1 MKENEFLDGVSNI
14 EPDVVERFV
23 TMDNKLQSR
32 SKRSKNIWIR
42 VLALA
47 ACVALVIGVIAT
59 VVLLQGGET
68 GQDIPAKPSLNERV
82 FLNVAIKGET
92 ANNGF
97 DDSATHGV
105 YTQKNTE
112 QFDNLVNTKK
122 QLPFGNNKE
131 FVYKQSDCAYKTSDS
146 QEYGDFYSIYDV
158 YSNGEEKI
166 MYLRGTDLLCFYT
179 SSEALEGMTVEA
191 KSKEEAKNIADNF
204 LLQFLTREE
213 LNNYTDVNVDD
224 TFKLYSYYIRYTR
237 EIEGYKTDEEL
248 WLSFNKDGFLRGYV
262 GYNLKKYDN
271 LLDRINKEKL
281 DEAKAALMQ
290 KISANVKKAFSY
302 EEPRLTTDT
311 SGNIYLEMEYMYT
324 NDEGME
330 QIEIALVSVN

>member
-32 SKRSKNIWIR
+32 SKRSRNIWIR

-82 FLNVAIKGET
+82 FLSVQTMGGEST
-92 ANNGF
+92 NGF
-97 DDSATHGV
+97 VNSTV
-105 YTQKNTE
+105 YGIDTSQNMETFEELKNT
-112 QFDNLVNTKK
+112 VKK
-122 QLPFGNNKE
+122 LPFDDEKE
-131 FVYKQSDCAYKTSDS
+131 FVYEYSQCAYKTSES

-179 SSEALEGMTVEA
+179 SSEALEGMTVAA

-204 LLQFLTREE
+204 LQQFLTREE

-271 LLDRINKEKL
+271 LLDRISKEKL
-281 DEAKAALMQ
+281 DEAKEILLD
-290 KISANVKKAFSY
+290 KILETDRTDFSY
-302 EEPRLTTDT
+302 EDPRITTDT
-311 SGNIYLEMEYMYT
+311 SGNLYLEVKYSYT
-324 NDEGME
+324 SESGARKV
-330 QIEIALVSVN
+330 EIALVSVN

>member
-14 EPDVVERFV
+14 DADVIERFV
-23 TMDNKLQSR
+23 NMDNKLQSK
-32 SKRSKNIWIR
+32 SKRSKGVFLR

-47 ACVALVIGVIAT
+47 ASIALVIGVIA
-59 VVLLQGGET
+59 VVMLHNGET

-82 FLNVAIKGET
+82 FLNVATKGET

-131 FVYKQSDCAYKTSDS
+131 FVYKQSDCAYKTSES

-179 SSEALEGMTVEA
+179 SSEALEGMTVAA

-204 LLQFLTREE
+204 SGF
-213 LNNYTDVNVDD
+213 VDMD
-224 TFKLYSYYIRYTR
+224 IKYCSLDCRNFIFR
-237 EIEGYKTDEEL
+237 
-248 WLSFNKDGFLRGYV
+248 
-262 GYNLKKYDN
+262 KK
-271 LLDRINKEKL
+271 
-281 DEAKAALMQ
+281 
-290 KISANVKKAFSY
+290 SHS
-302 EEPRLTTDT
+302 
-311 SGNIYLEMEYMYT
+311 
-324 NDEGME
+324 
-330 QIEIALVSVN
+330 